1 LIKSPGDM
9 IAPRLGMAYNF
20 NDRWVV
26 RAGGGLFYQTSLGGN
41 VIREITQNYPFLYR
55 TSLANTSPTLP
66 IIYGDGTRATFESGI
81 GPIQVH
87 DPLNFNAA
95 QSDMRGNPPL
105 LKVPYSIQYN
115 VTLQRQLTGTQAVSV
130 GYVGSKRRNN
140 SISYNYNAMK
150 QMLPPGLNQT
160 TFREFPDFATT
171 EVRRNVAKGE
181 YNSFQASYDKRFS
194 HGFDVKANYTRSK
207 CRSQV
212 VGRNVFLLGP
222 EWALCGYDAPHLFS
236 ASVGYDLPLGPGQ
249 RWLGNASG
257 ALNRL
262 VGGWRI
268 NVIESFNSGPPI
280 TIPCNVVTTTG
291 SGCNALLTGEPLYPK
306 NQSFE
311 QWLNPAAFKN
321 PPVATAIGQTD
332 LAPLG
337 GPQDQARG
345 PSFQKRDFSLFKTF
359 TMNASRRFVFR
370 LEIFNLT
377 NRVNFS
383 APGYNSGGA
392 GLPVQPGV
400 LDFSNTTNFGR
411 ITDLRLGL
419 NDQRQ
424 IQLALKYYW

>member
-1 LIKSPGDM
+1 
-9 IAPRLGMAYNF
+9 
-20 NDRWVV
+20 
-26 RAGGGLFYQTSLGGN
+26 
-41 VIREITQNYPFLYR
+41 
-55 TSLANTSPTLP
+55 
-66 IIYGDGTRATFESGI
+66 
-81 GPIQVH
+81 
-87 DPLNFNAA
+87 
-95 QSDMRGNPPL
+95 MRGNPPL
-105 LKVPYSIQYN
+105 LKVPYSVQYN
-115 VTLQRQLTGTQAVSV
+115 VTLQRQLTRTQAVSV
-130 GYVGSKRRNN
+130 GYVGSQRRNN

-150 QMLPPGLNQT
+150 QILPPGLNQL

-171 EVRRNVAKGE
+171 EVRRNVGKGD
-181 YNSFQASYDKRFS
+181 YNSLQTTYDKRFS
-194 HGFDVKANYTRSK
+194 HGFDAKANYTFSK
-207 CRSQV
+207 CHSQV

-236 ASVGYDLPLGPGQ
+236 ASVGYELPFGQ
-249 RWLGNASG
+249 GRRLLGNASG
-257 ALNRL
+257 VLNQL

-268 NVIESFNSGPPI
+268 NVIDSFNSGPPI
-280 TIPCNVVTTTG
+280 TIPCNIATTTG

-306 NQSFE
+306 NRSFE

-337 GPQDQARG
+337 GAQDQARG
-345 PSFQKRDFSLFKTF
+345 PSFQKMDFSLFKTF
-359 TMNASRRFVFR
+359 TMNANQRFEFR

-411 ITDLRLGL
+411 ITDLRLGP